1 MTQEELLNKLEIKG
15 NRDVE
20 TDTTTVSTDNSNLYS
35 KWYTILDK
43 SDLVYLITEETIMDI
58 DETKLVYLTEDD
70 AYKVTLTGDL
80 DNNVYKLIVE
90 ENYN

>member
-15 NRDVE
+15 SRDVE
-20 TDTTTVSTDNSNLYS
+20 ADTTTVSTDNSNLYS

>member
-1 MTQEELLNKLEIKG
+1 
-15 NRDVE
+15 
-20 TDTTTVSTDNSNLYS
+20 
-35 KWYTILDK
+35 
-43 SDLVYLITEETIMDI
+43 MDI